1 MLSFAI
7 QTFRY
12 SHMDLFSHLG
22 CLVCGILSFVFLIY
36 SNAFLIFWHS
46 HKCTFSYL
54 YFLQSG
60 CPSFTK
66 YQFCLSL
73 FCHYQQDVPSFV
85 CPSFTSLPYFIG
97 YFTEKIWVGLFCSS
111 TLPFIPIYCKV
122 LTHFLRQFMP
132 SRGWECIDA

>member
-1 MLSFAI
+1 MYQSFHRVLSFAI

-12 SHMDLFSHLG
+12 SHMELFSHLG

-46 HKCTFSYL
+46 HKCAFSYL
-54 YFLQSG
+54 YFSQLG

-73 FCHYQQDVPSFV
+73 FCHSQQDVPSFV
-85 CPSFTSLPYFIG
+85 CPSFTSLPPLI
-97 YFTEKIWVGLFCSS
+97 S
-111 TLPFIPIYCKV
+111 TFPKRVVIYHQSVARTNARV
-122 LTHFLRQFMP
+122 LSQWAKYKYDNHYGP
-132 SRGWECIDA
+132 EC